1 MKKRVLSLLMAFVMV
16 ISLLPATT
24 RAAENNEA
32 TVTVDFTAQAEG
44 AFLCAPQ
51 FGVEV
56 SSQEA
61 ENFGYTDSV
70 TDGVSAL
77 DVLVKA
83 HEIIYGANFQNS
95 TNAYL
100 VVPDTGFVSKLFG
113 TGTPANGFTYN
124 GGYPNDGTE
133 SAYGGYNG
141 TTVTTQAVVNGDNL
155 EFFAYQDNIHYSDM
169 LGWFCQNGVFTNTVT
184 AKPSA
189 SVKLVLKSSSYMGGY
204 GYRDAE
210 AMHAFGSPAAG
221 AQLAWVDVT
230 EGTLTDIEGAV
241 TDADGKVTLTM
252 PPAEGTSY
260 LTAYM
265 PTADIEDR
273 RSPLIMSLTKVVA
286 DNDAVEADPCALSSL
301 VVKGYP
307 ATGYVQE
314 VLTLTPEF
322 SPEITAYSTAERPCG
337 FALAKTLIVSPTAAN
352 SDATIKAT
360 LNGENEKDF
369 SSQAVQSFNTM
380 VPDQN
385 NILTVTVTNGDDSK
399 VYTVTIPMAADPDA
413 PIITD
418 QPQGGQTEKDSPF
431 TLSITASSDERTVTY
446 QWEKYNTAEQKWK
459 KIDGATSSTYEV
471 PTAETGSARYRCTI
485 SVTIGYTKHSTVSDI
500 VTVTVAAPLAER
512 LARVNALL
520 TTIAAANTESSS
532 EWWVMDMAAY
542 AKLNPAGAR
551 TTDAAKQA
559 YINAA
564 VEAVESPP
572 SYSIVQTYA
581 KAEIILRSIG
591 RNCTQLYP
599 VNSNTPLNVPTLLKA
614 QDITGLYDAPWVLL
628 ADLQG
633 DLGLTDI
640 QRQSLIGILTA
651 AQGENGLL
659 GYESGGVDYSDPD
672 TTATAIAALAPLYS
686 TDVGAKSFIDRA
698 LTGLSDGQSG
708 DTGSLGNANTDA
720 MVIIGLAA
728 MGIDPAADARFVKN
742 GYSLLDGL
750 LCYALADHSGFGYTN
765 NNQSN
770 AMATEQ
776 AFRALI
782 AAAQVMRTGEAYN
795 IYDFSGN
802 DVAPARATGSGST
815 ESPAEPTGTE
825 ITVRMTIKADSG
837 YWFNGSVTI
846 PGEGAT
852 VYHALIKALA
862 EAGMSQVGAESGYVR
877 SISKDGKTL
886 SEFDNGENSGWL
898 YKVNGVLPD
907 VGLTSYAIGDGD
919 SIVWYYTNDWTL
931 DPDAGS
937 MADAKT
943 PDSPSLTPVVT
954 VRDGAAS
961 ASVSSEEL
969 NAALGAVAK
978 SGEDT
983 VTIAPQVKNGAD
995 RLAVTLPAAAAMA
1008 AAKQGVCL
1016 VVESGKA
1023 QVSLSAE
1030 VLNALAKNSGSE
1042 WKLEIAAKQT
1052 EDIRD
1057 NLAGEALDGASIVE
1071 VTLTVGG
1078 EPVKAFGGEKL
1089 LIDIPVDKKHFRDGD
1104 ACRVLILSGDGTVER
1119 TRGRCVE
1126 KDGALTVTIETAHLS
1141 TFVVARAAA
1150 MSFSDVADTAWY
1162 ADAVKYAYENGLMT
1176 GVSESE
1182 FAPDGTATRAQ
1193 IVTILW
1199 RLAGSPEVNYALR
1212 YADADEG
1219 AWYGEAVRWAAS
1231 TGIVTGYTES
1241 SFGPNDA
1248 ITREQ
1253 LAAILYRYG
1262 KAQGQGFAGM
1272 WYFPLRYDDV
1282 PRISS
1287 WADEAMH
1294 WCVMKGILNGT
1305 SGTTLSP
1312 KDTATRA
1319 QLAVILQ
1326 RFCELPRDTASKSA
1340 AQTAYDGVSAYL
1352 TAAVSAPRYGSLG
1365 GEWTVLALARG
1376 GADTESAYFAD
1387 YCAALEQTI
1396 REHKG
1401 VLSERKYTEHSRVIL
1416 ALSALEKDARDI
1428 AGYDLTLPLGDFE
1441 KTTAQGV
1448 NGAVYA
1454 LLALDSRDYP
1464 MPQNAAAKTQAT
1476 RQMYVD
1482 AVLAAQLTNGGWSFM
1497 GEDADP
1503 DLTAMALQSLA
1514 KYREQSGVRL
1524 AVDRALVCLSAMQ
1537 NADGGFSSWGSE
1549 NAESCAQALLAL
1561 NALGLDAED
1570 SRFVK
1575 NGNSALDALLT
1586 YQTAEGGFCH
1596 ERGGETNL
1604 MASEQATC
1612 ALAAL
1617 VRAERGESGLYQ
1629 MAALT
1634 QPAA

>member
-24 RAAENNEA
+24 RAAETTMDIAMDKCTVIGTYDGSNVYYIEADTAVQPEVIRFTDFSASMEDGKIVSFRSACVEGTNEA
-32 TVTVDFTAQAEG
+32 PVND
-44 AFLCAPQ
+44 
-51 FGVEV
+51 
-56 SSQEA
+56 
-61 ENFGYTDSV
+61 
-70 TDGVSAL
+70 
-77 DVLVKA
+77 
-83 HEIIYGANFQNS
+83 
-95 TNAYL
+95 AYL
-100 VVPDTGFVSKLFG
+100 VGGTWDGNGRWQPAEGYAGLDLTACYGYWLTDGEDDSYYFIVKLPSAPEPTPEPARFTIRVGGLTMTEITEAPNAYSYSDYYG
-113 TGTPANGFTYN
+113 TT
-124 GGYPNDGTE
+124 
-133 SAYGGYNG
+133 
-141 TTVTTQAVVNGDNL
+141 TTVTLYTVAVPVGTTEAEICTSGNVLLYNYDEAGNYLSGWYDDIYTGGTRTTVQLDSNADGITDIIQVQTPYDQSWNSTLLYAITFDDGQASGTPERPTGNATVDNL
-155 EFFAYQDNIHYSDM
+155 LKNIS
-169 LGWFCQNGVFTNTVT
+169 
-184 AKPSA
+184 
-189 SVKLVLKSSSYMGGY
+189 
-204 GYRDAE
+204 
-210 AMHAFGSPAAG
+210 
-221 AQLAWVDVT
+221 
-230 EGTLTDIEGAV
+230 
-241 TDADGKVTLTM
+241 
-252 PPAEGTSY
+252 
-260 LTAYM
+260 
-265 PTADIEDR
+265 
-273 RSPLIMSLTKVVA
+273 
-286 DNDAVEADPCALSSL
+286 
-301 VVKGYP
+301 
-307 ATGYVQE
+307 
-314 VLTLTPEF
+314 
-322 SPEITAYSTAERPCG
+322 
-337 FALAKTLIVSPTAAN
+337 
-352 SDATIKAT
+352 
-360 LNGENEKDF
+360 
-369 SSQAVQSFNTM
+369 
-380 VPDQN
+380 
-385 NILTVTVTNGDDSK
+385 
-399 VYTVTIPMAADPDA
+399 
-413 PIITD
+413 
-418 QPQGGQTEKDSPF
+418 
-431 TLSITASSDERTVTY
+431 
-446 QWEKYNTAEQKWK
+446 
-459 KIDGATSSTYEV
+459 
-471 PTAETGSARYRCTI
+471 
-485 SVTIGYTKHSTVSDI
+485 
-500 VTVTVAAPLAER
+500 
-512 LARVNALL
+512 
-520 TTIAAANTESSS
+520 AANTEASSD
-532 EWWVMDMAAY
+532 WWVMDMAAY
-542 AKLNPAGAR
+542 TKAFPRGSTLSA
-551 TTDAAKQA
+551 AAKQT
-559 YINAA
+559 YINKTIAA
-564 VEAVESPP
+564 LGES
-572 SYSIVQTYA
+572 SITDTTYD
-581 KAEIILRSIG
+581 KAILALTAIG
-591 RNCTQLYP
+591 ADPAQLYP
-599 VNSNTPLNVPTLLKA
+599 VNSNAPINA
-614 QDITGLYDAPWVLL
+614 FTGLDSVEQSTSAWSAPYTLAAYNQRRGAPTEAKEHALIDALL
-628 ADLQG
+628 A
-633 DLGLTDI
+633 
-640 QRQSLIGILTA
+640 
-651 AQGENGLL
+651 AQEENGSWDEWGTIDTTANVLAGL
-659 GYESGGVDYSDPD
+659 SFYRDEERVSTAVEKAVDYLVSQMKSGGVYDGGY
-672 TTATAIAALAPLYS
+672 
-686 TDVGAKSFIDRA
+686 GA
-698 LTGLSDGQSG
+698 
-708 DTGSLGNANTDA
+708 NANSTA
-720 MVIIGLAA
+720 MVVIGLAA
-728 MGIDPAADARFVKN
+728 VGVDPAADERFIADGRSVF
-742 GYSLLDGL
+742 DGL
-750 LCYALADHSGFGYTN
+750 LSFALPDGSGFGYTD
-765 NNQSN
+765 N
-770 AMATEQ
+770 ASLNAAATEQ

-795 IYDFSGN
+795 IYDFSDN

-815 ESPAEPTGTE
+815 ESPAEPTGSE

-969 NAALGAVAK
+969 NAALGAAAK

-983 VTIAPQVKNGAD
+983 VTIAPQVKDGAD

-1078 EPVKAFGGEKL
+1078 EPVTAFGGEKL

-1126 KDGALTVTIETAHLS
+1126 KDGALTVTVETAHLS

-1199 RLAGSPEVNYALR
+1199 RLAGSPAVNYALR

-1262 KAQGQGFAGM
+1262 KAQGQGFTGM
-1272 WYFPLRYDDV
+1272 WYFPLRYDDA

-1294 WCVMKGILNGT
+1294 WCVMKGLLNGT

-1387 YCAALEQTI
+1387 YFAALEQTV

-1524 AVDRALVCLSAMQ
+1524 AVDRTLVCLSAMQ

-1561 NALGLDAED
+1561 NALDLDAED